1 MVFAV
6 AQTISIIYK
15 HHFENLHRAMPLLPA
30 SNFNYAASSPSL
42 LRITQGENLS
52 FFSFKAGAAGTFN
65 GRASRCRHAKS
76 SVEMPFLHPN
86 FFASHHTEL
95 NPIFVYP

>member
-6 AQTISIIYK
+6 AQTIFIIYK

-52 FFSFKAGAAGTFN
+52 FFSFKAGAA
-65 GRASRCRHAKS
+65 
-76 SVEMPFLHPN
+76 
-86 FFASHHTEL
+86 
-95 NPIFVYP
+95 